1 MRTLLYVCTPR
12 AGLELHTCRHALTRS
27 RFLRRAADFFM
38 KLSAW
43 ADTADP
49 GWLIVHDLSNVTLE
63 ATTSRLLGTSNAKEI
78 VRRPPC

>member
-1 MRTLLYVCTPR
+1 MRTLLYVCAPR

-27 RFLRRAADFFM
+27 RFLCRAADFFM

-78 VRRPPC
+78 VRRRPC